1 MSNELQLLRADAI
14 ELLESA
20 DTNNLGE
27 ASKTGNKK
35 IAVIGNQL
43 YIVDPD
49 GVAAMAGLNATVAA
63 GATKTLTVVDHNGK
77 TIKLDTAAGS
87 IVILPP
93 ATGSGAKIRFVV
105 TVIAT
110 SNSHIVKVANANDTI
125 YGLIEVLTDDSAN
138 VIGFKASSTDDTI
151 TLNRSTTGS
160 TALGEW
166 LELEDIASGKWAV
179 RGVIA
184 ATGTE
189 VTPFSAT
196 VS

>member
-1 MSNELQLLRADAI
+1 MANELQVLRTDAL

-27 ASKTGNKK
+27 ASKAGNKK
-35 IAVIGNQL
+35 LAFIGAQL
-43 YIVDPD
+43 YLVDPD
-49 GVAAMAGLNATVAA
+49 GVAAMAGLNAPVTA
-63 GATKTLTVVDHNGK
+63 GATKTLTVVEHNGK

-87 IVILPP
+87 VVTLPA
-93 ATGSGAKIRFVV
+93 ATGSGAKFKFVIS
-105 TVIAT
+105 VIAT
-110 SNSHIVKVANANDTI
+110 SNSHIVKVANATDTM
-125 YGLIEVLTDDSAN
+125 YGLVSVLSDDSAA
-138 VIGFKASSTDDTI
+138 VLGYKASGTDDTI
-151 TLNRSTTGS
+151 TLNRTTTGS

-179 RGVIA
+179 RGMLA

-189 VTPFSAT
+189 ATPFSAT